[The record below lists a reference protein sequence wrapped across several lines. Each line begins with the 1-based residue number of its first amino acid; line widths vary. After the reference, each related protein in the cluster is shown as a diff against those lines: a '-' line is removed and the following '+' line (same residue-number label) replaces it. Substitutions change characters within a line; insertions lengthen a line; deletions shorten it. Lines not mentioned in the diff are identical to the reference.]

1 MFLPLLTSL
10 ALVAAFDFAD
20 TLSAGLRLVAAI
32 ATGAVLGWDRE
43 RLDKPAGLRTHMMVS
58 LGSALLMV
66 ITMRYSDVT
75 DTSVEALRIDPTRV
89 IAGIVGGIGVLGA
102 GTIIK
107 GKDTVIGVTTAAS
120 IWVASAV
127 GIACGMG
134 YHDIALISVAL
145 ASIVLIVLGR
155 VERFIPE
162 SKHKRPPSTQAPED
176 QS

>member
-10 ALVAAFDFAD
+10 ALLPAFDFAD

-32 ATGAVLGWDRE
+32 TAGAVLGWDRE

-66 ITMRYSDVT
+66 ISMRYSDVT

-89 IAGIVGGIGVLGA
+89 IAGIVGGIGFLGA
-102 GTIIK
+102 GTILK
-107 GKDTVIGVTTAAS
+107 GKNSVIGVTTAAS

-145 ASIVLIVLGR
+145 AVIVLVALGR
-155 VERFIPE
+155 IERLIPT
-162 SKHKRPPSTQAPED
+162 SPAKDADDS
-176 QS
+176 